1 MAANLQVVS
10 YDFVG
15 LVPPSNKGKAEME
28 NQADCLGLFD
38 MFTLRNHADKLGPYF
53 AHHISN

>member
-15 LVPPSNKGKAEME
+15 LVSPSNKGKAEME
-28 NQADCLGLFD
+28 NQADCLCLFD
-38 MFTLRNHADKLGPYF
+38 TFTLRIHSDKLGLYF
-53 AHHISN
+53 VHHISN